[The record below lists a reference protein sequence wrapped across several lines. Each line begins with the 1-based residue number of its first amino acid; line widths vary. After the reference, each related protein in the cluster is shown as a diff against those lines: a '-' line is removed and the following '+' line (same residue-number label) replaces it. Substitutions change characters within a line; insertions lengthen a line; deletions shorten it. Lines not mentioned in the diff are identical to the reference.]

1 MDVTNFMGGSVMFL
15 NGRDFLVYR
24 ERHKDLLREAERNRL
39 IRQVQAGRE
48 SRDRFH
54 CRALI
59 WLGRQLVAWG
69 WRLQERYSA
78 AATAPALRAANH
90 SR

>member
-1 MDVTNFMGGSVMFL
+1 M
-15 NGRDFLVYR
+15 FLVYR
-24 ERHKDLLREAERNRL
+24 DFFVYREHYKDLLREAERNRL
-39 IRQVQAGRE
+39 VRQALAGRE

-54 CRALI
+54 CRALT
-59 WLGRQLVAWG
+59 WLGRRLVAWG

-78 AATAPALRAANH
+78 ATAAPALRAANH